1 MGVLQ
6 FMTSWGL
13 TKNITS
19 FLKWD
24 TLVFDWSVIVLET
37 INWVTLSTAFVGIIA
52 LLKRRVKLTL
62 WLVVVVLTSSLV
74 TLQYGYALVGVG
86 HFSPYYREYF
96 LPCFF
101 ALILFSAWG
110 VGALLRS
117 IPAFLSRFKFPPVIA
132 SAIAL
137 VLVSILLIASWQG
150 LITRHSNF
158 WIERSAEIQAK
169 WETIKKYPPED
180 GAALVG
186 HWGDL
191 TPLWYLQNA
200 EGWRRDIVTLY
211 PPVDEQIDAW
221 LAKGKPLYLV
231 GSLLGWAPEIAKNK
245 YLIPWGA
252 LVRVSDRELNSSSPL
267 AHPASLTF
275 QDNHPTIR
283 MLGYDVQEGGGTLD
297 IAVYWEILDNIPLDN
312 YLVYFSL
319 SVPNVAPK
327 SQGDV
332 LVVNWY
338 PTGKLL
344 AGRRALGTYRYQIL
358 KEIPSGTYAL
368 NLFVYSI
375 DSAKNLDIIEIKGT
389 ITELGAIN
397 VQ

>member
-1 MGVLQ
+1 
-6 FMTSWGL
+6 
-13 TKNITS
+13 
-19 FLKWD
+19 
-24 TLVFDWSVIVLET
+24 
-37 INWVTLSTAFVGIIA
+37 
-52 LLKRRVKLTL
+52 
-62 WLVVVVLTSSLV
+62 
-74 TLQYGYALVGVG
+74 
-86 HFSPYYREYF
+86 
-96 LPCFF
+96 
-101 ALILFSAWG
+101 
-110 VGALLRS
+110 
-117 IPAFLSRFKFPPVIA
+117 
-132 SAIAL
+132 
-137 VLVSILLIASWQG
+137 
-150 LITRHSNF
+150 
-158 WIERSAEIQAK
+158 
-169 WETIKKYPPED
+169 
-180 GAALVG
+180 
-186 HWGDL
+186 
-191 TPLWYLQNA
+191 
-200 EGWRRDIVTLY
+200 
-211 PPVDEQIDAW
+211 
-221 LAKGKPLYLV
+221 
-231 GSLLGWAPEIAKNK
+231 
-245 YLIPWGA
+245 
-252 LVRVSDRELNSSSPL
+252 
-267 AHPASLTF
+267 
-275 QDNHPTIR
+275 